1 MGDCQHTGGTGSQL
15 TVSFPSASLINIFL
29 SPYYVL
35 ANLLLGQCC
44 GDRFHMP
51 FREPRAWR
59 GTGTTSTNGR
69 IVHRMKCTWRD
80 HSA

>member
-1 MGDCQHTGGTGSQL
+1 MGDRQLTGDTGSQL
-15 TVSFPSASLINIFL
+15 TVSFPPASLINVFL

-59 GTGTTSTNGR
+59 GTGTRVPTGGLF
-69 IVHRMKCTWRD
+69 IG
-80 HSA
+80 